1 MQGEGNDAPP
11 NRRMVMKMK
20 TTTMT
25 TIGKTVSVA
34 IVEYLRLPKCLRGE
48 RDIVREMRSA
58 GDGGF

>member
-1 MQGEGNDAPP
+1 
-11 NRRMVMKMK
+11 MKMK